1 MQWTIDPAHTNVEF
15 SVKHLGIA
23 TVKGRFRQFSATA
36 ETGADG
42 KLVSISATIDANSV
56 DTGVEQRDNHLR
68 SADFFEVAKFPAIN
82 FKSTGISYSSGND
95 AVVKGELTLHGI
107 TKPVSFTLE
116 QESEIKDPWG
126 NQRIASVAIGKLS
139 RKEWGLT
146 WNQALELGGVVV
158 SDEVKFSLEVQVIAA
173 QAKAA

>member
-1 MQWTIDPAHTNVEF
+1 MQWNIDNAHTTVEF

-23 TVKGRFRQFSATA
+23 TVKGQFRQFNATA
-36 ETGADG
+36 EATPEG
-42 KLVSISATIDANSV
+42 KLTSLSATIDAASV

-68 SADFFEVAKFPAIN
+68 SPDFFEVEKFPAIN
-82 FKSTGISYSSGND
+82 FVSTAVSYSSPTEATVTGN
-95 AVVKGELTLHGI
+95 LSLHGI
-107 TKPVSFTLE
+107 TKPVTFTLE
-116 QESEIKDPWG
+116 QEPAIRDPWG
-126 NQRIASVAIGKLS
+126 NQRIAAVAKGKLS

-158 SDEVKFSLEVQVIAA
+158 SDEVKFNLDVQVIAA

>member
-1 MQWTIDPAHTNVEF
+1 MLWNIDAAHTSVEF

-23 TVKGRFRQFSATA
+23 TVKGQFRQFTATA
-36 ETGADG
+36 EAGADG
-42 KLVSISATIDANSV
+42 RLTSLNATIDANSV

-68 SADFFEVAKFPAIN
+68 SGDFFDVAKFPAIN
-82 FKSTGISYSSGND
+82 FVSTGVNYSSPTEATVTGN
-95 AVVKGELTLHGI
+95 LTLHGI
-107 TKPVSFTLE
+107 TKPVTFALE
-116 QESEIKDPWG
+116 QEAEIKDPWG
-126 NQRIASVAIGKLS
+126 NQRIAAVAKGKLS

-158 SDEVKFSLEVQVIAA
+158 SDEVKFNLDVQVIAA

>member
-1 MQWTIDPAHTNVEF
+1 MQWNIDPAHTSVDF

-23 TVKGRFRQFSATA
+23 TVKGRFRRFSATA
-36 ETGADG
+36 ETAPDG
-42 KLVSISATIDANSV
+42 KLVSISATIDASSI

-68 SADFFEVAKFPAIN
+68 SADFFEVDRFPAIN
-82 FKSTGISYSSGND
+82 FVSTGIKYTSANE
-95 AVVKGELTLHGI
+95 AVVKGDLTLHGI

-126 NQRIASVAIGKLS
+126 NQRIASVASGKLS

>member
-1 MQWTIDPAHTNVEF
+1 MLWTIDPAHTNVEF

-23 TVKGRFRQFSATA
+23 TVKGRFRQFTASA
-36 ETGADG
+36 ETTADG
-42 KLVSISATIDANSV
+42 RLQSISATIDANSI

-82 FKSTGISYSSGND
+82 FASTSISYNSANE
-95 AVVKGELTLHGI
+95 AVVKGNLTLHGI

-126 NQRIASVAIGKLS
+126 NQRIASVSSGKLS